1 MRFPLSVVS
10 DGEATRFYSIQLDP
24 TTVDVNVHPTK
35 REVHFLEEE
44 AITECIADAIQAKLA
59 RSGERTFEYQVGVTL
74 HEHFFT
80 PSY

>member
-1 MRFPLSVVS
+1 MF
-10 DGEATRFYSIQLDP
+10 DGESTELHSIQLDP

-59 RSGERTFEYQVGVTL
+59 QSGERTFEYQVGVMLRL
-74 HEHFFT
+74 HLFT
-80 PSY
+80 AQYN

>member
-1 MRFPLSVVS
+1 LAF
-10 DGEATRFYSIQLDP
+10 DGESTISHSIQLDP

-59 RSGERTFEYQVGVTL
+59 QSGERTFEYQVSIPMHVQLPTA
-74 HEHFFT
+74 
-80 PSY
+80 PSN